1 MWETKRV
8 TILPPTAW
16 HRKLERWLGLSSK
29 WSQPATAYQ
38 PHSPSPLSS
47 SVKWS
52 RKWVPLQRSLRRSN
66 KRMLTGADT
75 QCAHK
80 CCLLSV
86 FGIACFIE
94 TSRPLSSGL
103 FYSSLNLPLCSDL
116 SSTQYFFFPT
126 QFSAIGSTAFQITL
140 NYPPVSVDFER
151 FRFSY
156 KSCTKP
162 PFWSWFFQ
170 LLNHF
175 YWPLLPTRLAKALW

>member
-52 RKWVPLQRSLRRSN
+52 RKWVPLHRSLRRSN

-94 TSRPLSSGL
+94 TSQPLSSGL

-116 SSTQYFFFPT
+116 SSTQYFFSYSIFCHWLHSFPNHT
-126 QFSAIGSTAFQITL
+126 KLSSCFRRLWEIQI
-140 NYPPVSVDFER
+140 
-151 FRFSY
+151 
-156 KSCTKP
+156 
-162 PFWSWFFQ
+162 
-170 LLNHF
+170 LLQILH
-175 YWPLLPTRLAKALW
+175 